1 MDFNVIITYEPG
13 EDNSNWVFSQLN
25 SCVGA
30 SYIVAKVRSSVILL
44 SVQDPYSFWHSIK
57 ICLQGKDTPIHRVI
71 PIDVVV
77 DPLLNKVVKIAT
89 EYALRRIPENE
100 TYRVTLHGRLYTVD
114 ERGRLVKVPSLDA
127 VRAIAQDI
135 NRKVNLKNPQWV
147 VYVRSLSVQR
157 WRTVVAI
164 SVARAFVF
172 KNIRFNEVGYPI

>member
-1 MDFNVIITYEPG
+1 
-13 EDNSNWVFSQLN
+13 
-25 SCVGA
+25 
-30 SYIVAKVRSSVILL
+30 
-44 SVQDPYSFWHSIK
+44 K

>member
-57 ICLQGKDTPIHRVI
+57 ICLQSKDTPIHRVI